1 MAASTLLE
9 WKKLLKTK
17 KPASFES
24 GGSSTSTAAE
34 DPPPPSNHDP
44 LAESDQESSGC
55 KIVTACLQG
64 VAKSLGKNITNCF
77 FSMCEG
83 LEE

>member
-1 MAASTLLE
+1 MAAGTLIE
-9 WKKLLKTK
+9 WKKVLKTQK
-17 KPASFES
+17 AASFES
-24 GGSSTSTAAE
+24 GGSSSSTAAE
-34 DPPPPSNHDP
+34 VSPPPSNHDP

>member
-1 MAASTLLE
+1 MAAGTRLE
-9 WKKLLKTK
+9 WKKVLKTK
-17 KPASFES
+17 KPASLES
-24 GGSSTSTAAE
+24 GDSSTNTAAE
-34 DPPPPSNHDP
+34 VPPPPSNHDP

-77 FSMCEG
+77 FSMFEG